1 MKKAITLLLAIFFSS
16 NSLSA
21 QSFELKWL
29 EEHPREALDSMA
41 LMTRYHGYYRERQ
54 PYYEAVVDTMLYRF
68 VESELDSIW
77 VALAYKN
84 AYKVIPKRD
93 LKPYFERIRAI
104 SNYAPKDSVHL
115 HFFSK
120 YMIGNAFI
128 FRESYD
134 SAAFYLNAALDYD
147 EGYDLGPY
155 EGAVSE
161 RLSMIFYRLGDYKR
175 SLQFAKLTLDQ
186 AGDNL
191 KGAVYNQLANTY
203 TNLQDYEL
211 AAAAYDSAAY
221 YYQGANNQGWWM
233 PIYNSLTAH
242 LELRDSTR
250 FMEAYNKIKDVPYI
264 KESGEF
270 HHLLNM
276 SRAEFTLTE
285 WKRASEGENASYGGM
300 VLKRTPENEKWIRGV
315 LQQQVNYTKSEW
327 RDHRYAIYLVK
338 RWYDLC
344 EPDSSVYA
352 YERILEL
359 DKQHSRDEVFNTNSA
374 YLEKGNIKELQRL
387 VSRLSYS
394 ILKERLREVSEA
406 KAILI
411 GQSQN
416 ITLFA
421 SLLMVSLFGL
431 WRIKKLSSKRS
442 GLNKTLRNLK
452 EREERL
458 ILKLLPKHQN
468 RSWRSQKINAPRA
481 KMEDVIIMRAD
492 VLQFWQL
499 ESQLKTDELL
509 NTLQKYFESFKSTCL
524 SHDIMVAR
532 NDGTSFVALGGAD
545 GTTVSPRQ
553 ALVAAY
559 KMFETVQEL
568 NKSIG
573 LEEERIGL
581 RVAIHIGTLES
592 GVPDGLALG
601 FDYWGEA
608 LEVCRELE
616 MKAKEGQILLSKEAY
631 QSEVRGQQW
640 PSFSECRDGEREYLI
655 FKV

>member
-1 MKKAITLLLAIFFSS
+1 MKKAVIFFIALFFSG
-16 NSLSA
+16 NPLSA

-41 LMTRYHGYYRERQ
+41 LMTRYHGYYREQQ
-54 PYYEAVVDTMLYRF
+54 PYYKAVVDTMLHQF

-84 AYKVIPKRD
+84 AYKVISKRD
-93 LKPYFERIRAI
+93 LKPYFERVRAI

-147 EGYDLGPY
+147 EGHDLGPY

-233 PIYNSLTAH
+233 PIYNSLTSH

-285 WKRASEGENASYGGM
+285 WKRASEGKDASYGGM

-344 EPDSSVYA
+344 EPDSAVFA

-359 DKQHSRDEVFNTNSA
+359 DKQYSRDEVFNSNSP
-374 YLEKGNIKELQRL
+374 YLEKGNIEELQRL

-421 SLLMVSLFGL
+421 SLLVVSLLGL

-458 ILKLLPKHQN
+458 ILQLLPKHQH

-499 ESQLKTDELL
+499 ESRLNTDELL
-509 NTLQKYFESFKSTCL
+509 DTLQKYFESFKSVCA
-524 SHDIMVAR
+524 SHEIKVAR

-568 NKSIG
+568 NTSFG
-573 LEEERIGL
+573 LDKESIGL
-581 RVAIHIGTLES
+581 RVAIHIGTIES

-616 MKAKEGQILLSKEAY
+616 MKAKDGQILLSKEAY

-640 PSFSECRDGEREYLI
+640 PTFREDSYKNLEFLI
-655 FKV
+655 FER